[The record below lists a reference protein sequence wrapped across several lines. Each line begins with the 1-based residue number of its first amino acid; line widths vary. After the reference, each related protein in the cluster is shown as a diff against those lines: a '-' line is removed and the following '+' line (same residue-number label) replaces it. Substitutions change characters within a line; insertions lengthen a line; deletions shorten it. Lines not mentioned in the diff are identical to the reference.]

1 MERGLHEEEP
11 MNCPICKSGDMV
23 SGHTTLTFEK
33 ASATVVVKG
42 VPANICDNCGEAF
55 VAEEIARKVH
65 AVVNTEF
72 KKGIELEV
80 VHYAA

>member
-1 MERGLHEEEP
+1 
-11 MNCPICKSGDMV
+11 MNCPICKSGDTV
-23 SGHTTLTFEK
+23 AGYTTLTFEK

-65 AVVNTEF
+65 TVVNTEF